1 MSKKCEVPKGS
12 SLARPL
18 DAVAIIVTVVLC
30 LSWGINQ
37 VAIKLAIPEIPALL
51 QSAIRSTGA
60 VIIVAAWA
68 RWRRIPLF
76 KSDGT
81 LVPGLIAGLLFAIEF
96 ILLYRGLVFT
106 TATRAVLFIYL
117 APFFVVIGGLWF
129 GDRFGLSQWLGLLLS
144 FAGVAVA
151 FGVPA
156 AGAEPRQ
163 IVGDLMMVAGAVA
176 WAATTLVIKASALN
190 RVPAEKTLLY
200 QLVVSAP
207 VLFLAAMAYGE
218 RLTGVPSAIAL
229 GSLAYQ
235 TFWIASVTFLAWF
248 ALIIRYS
255 ASRLSVFTFLTPLF
269 GVAAGH
275 VVLGDPLTPAFALA
289 VAMVAGGL
297 ALVNWPR

>member
-1 MSKKCEVPKGS
+1 MSKECEVPKGR

-18 DAVAIIVTVVLC
+18 DGVAIIVTVVLC
-30 LSWGINQ
+30 LSWGVNQ

-51 QSAIRSTGA
+51 QSAVRSAGA
-60 VIIVAAWA
+60 AIIVGAWA

-81 LVPGLIAGLLFAIEF
+81 LVPGLIAGLLFATEF

-117 APFFVVIGGLWF
+117 APFFVVIGGLLS
-129 GDRFGLSQWLGLLLS
+129 GDRFGLSQWLGLLLC
-144 FAGVAVA
+144 FAGVAIA
-151 FGVPA
+151 FGVPGA
-156 AGAEPRQ
+156 AADPHQ

-176 WAATTLVIKASALN
+176 WAATTLVIKASALS
-190 RVPAEKTLLY
+190 RVAAEKTLLY

-207 VLFLAAMAYGE
+207 VLFLGAMAFGE

-235 TFWIASVTFLAWF
+235 TIWVASVTFVAWF

-255 ASRLSVFTFLTPLF
+255 ASRLSAFTFLTPLF

-275 VVLGDPLTPAFALA
+275 VVLGDPLTAAFALA

-297 ALVNWPR
+297 VLVNWPR